1 MSDERFSLET
11 VLKIREAEQERC
23 EKELGR
29 IGRERSREREA
40 GLLIRRQRDEI
51 LATFPADSID
61 RGAANRIAFY
71 AWLESVGVKIE
82 MQERRTLNLDAEYE
96 KVHMAWR
103 RARTEKD
110 KIQVLRDKFQ
120 GDQRSEE
127 RRVEEGTLD
136 AWVLSRGSG
145 RPERGSE

>member
-1 MSDERFSLET
+1 MTDERFSLET

-29 IGRERSREREA
+29 IGRERARERES
-40 GLLIRRQRDEI
+40 GLLIRREREEV
-51 LATFPADSID
+51 LAAFSGDSID

-82 MQERRTLNLDAEYE
+82 MQDRRALTLEAEYE

-103 RARTEKD
+103 RARTEKE
-110 KIQVLRDKFQ
+110 KIRILRDRFQ
-120 GDQRSEE
+120 GEQRSRERMVEE
-127 RRVEEGTLD
+127 RSLD

-145 RPERGSE
+145 RPDRGSE